1 MGIVQRSAPAT
12 PAWLAAAEAGAARPA
27 RAILAITAAVGLVV
41 SFAVVLATGARPFG
55 GIILAMTALACG
67 VGWFA
72 VTTPVRA
79 IMSLVMLGI
88 AFITAHPLSESL
100 GAWPAVGATAGVGAL
115 VIYAISRP
123 PR

>member
-1 MGIVQRSAPAT
+1 MGIVHRSAPAT
-12 PAWLAAAEAGAARPA
+12 PAWFAAAEAGAARPA
-27 RAILAITAAVGLVV
+27 RAILGATAAVGLVI
-41 SFAVVLATGARPFG
+41 SFAIVMATGSRPVG

-88 AFITAHPLSESL
+88 AFIAAHPLADSL
-100 GAWPAVGATAGVGAL
+100 GAWPAVGATAGMAAL
-115 VIYAISRP
+115 VTYLISRP
-123 PR
+123 LR